1 MTYSIYIGYK
11 CYVSGL
17 TYEEA
22 NELCVMDERFA
33 NKECEICEDNG
44 VVNDEED

>member
-1 MTYSIYIGYK
+1 MTYSIYIGCK

-22 NELCVMDERFA
+22 SKLCVSDERFT